1 MLGFSQQVKLKVCLP
16 VRRIRC
22 ADVENGV
29 GVEGLLG
36 ECGDGP
42 EHLYTECLVVGGFAL
57 VDVAGWGRLPLVEN
71 LETAGFGQAQGL
83 GSFAQGVVA
92 EKVLVELGESWG
104 QREFI
109 FINQRRSLL
118 VQKLVN
124 RDLVDFMTQI
134 VAFRPCCLIEFFLNL
149 IDLHADPTHI
159 LNLNDPLRFP
169 FLSKLPCVACV
180 ACAAW
185 LDQLPQLCLDF
196 LNAVLESERIVWSD
210 KGRLGVWGLDRVHQ
224 Q

>member
-1 MLGFSQQVKLKVCLP
+1 
-16 VRRIRC
+16 
-22 ADVENGV
+22 
-29 GVEGLLG
+29 
-36 ECGDGP
+36 
-42 EHLYTECLVVGGFAL
+42 VVWGFAL

-71 LETAGFGQAQGL
+71 LESAGFGQAQGL
-83 GSFAQGVVA
+83 GVFVVKG
-92 EKVLVELGESWG
+92 KVLVELGESWG
-104 QREFI
+104 QWEFI

-124 RDLVDFMTQI
+124 RDLVDFMIQI
-134 VAFRPCCLIEFFLNL
+134 VTFRPGRQAEFFLNL

-169 FLSKLPCVACV
+169 FLDQLPSVACV
-180 ACAAW
+180 AW

-210 KGRLGVWGLDRVHQ
+210 KCRLGVWGLDRVHQ